1 VTNLTPQPLSI
12 AMERGSDLL
21 KVATFGKCHGIPQ
34 KTPLSIA
41 MERGRG

>member
-1 VTNLTPQPLSI
+1 
-12 AMERGSDLL
+12 MERGSDLQ
-21 KVATFGKCHGIPQ
+21 KVTMDAERHGTVE